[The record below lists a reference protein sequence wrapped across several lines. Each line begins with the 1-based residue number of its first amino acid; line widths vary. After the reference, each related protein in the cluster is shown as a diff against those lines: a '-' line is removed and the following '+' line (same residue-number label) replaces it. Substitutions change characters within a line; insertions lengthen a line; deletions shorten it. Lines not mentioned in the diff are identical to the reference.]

1 MGKRSRQSNAE
12 WLIKSLARLPW
23 WACLLVG
30 VLGYMLCSS
39 LAQSPGTG
47 IKTGNVA
54 QGIIAAWIYGVAY
67 AGTYVI
73 PVIAVAA
80 AIISFFG
87 KRADKA
93 LLESV
98 KAAPTQQTLHGL
110 SWKQFE
116 RLVAQAFEQRGYGVT
131 NLANG
136 GPDGGVDIELKKDKE
151 RFLVQC
157 KQWRATKVGVSVVR
171 ELFGVMVARGAT
183 GAFVVTSGT
192 FTDDAAQF
200 AQGRNI
206 QLINGAALLSEL
218 NGKHRPPGVQV
229 GANPGA
235 GSEICPTCGSA
246 MVRRVAKRGANAG
259 AAFFGCTRYPDCHGT
274 RPIT

>member
-39 LAQSPGTG
+39 FAQSPATGIKTG
-47 IKTGNVA
+47 IKTGNMA

-110 SWKQFE
+110 NWKQFE

-136 GPDGGVDIELKKDKE
+136 GADGGVDIELKKDKE

-183 GAFVVTSGT
+183 GV
-192 FTDDAAQF
+192 
-200 AQGRNI
+200 
-206 QLINGAALLSEL
+206 LS
-218 NGKHRPPGVQV
+218 R
-229 GANPGA
+229 
-235 GSEICPTCGSA
+235 
-246 MVRRVAKRGANAG
+246 
-259 AAFFGCTRYPDCHGT
+259 
-274 RPIT
+274 